1 METTMIDGNI
11 LLSLELFALA
21 VVVAIGVWR
30 IYGIYGTRRS
40 TKINALAPV
49 AHDMRQDGQ
58 QLSADGRPRSAPSG

>member
-1 METTMIDGNI
+1 MIDSNL

-30 IYGIYGTRRS
+30 VYGIYGSRRS
-40 TKINALAPV
+40 AKIEALAPA

-58 QLSADGRPRSAPSG
+58 LLSVQTDPR